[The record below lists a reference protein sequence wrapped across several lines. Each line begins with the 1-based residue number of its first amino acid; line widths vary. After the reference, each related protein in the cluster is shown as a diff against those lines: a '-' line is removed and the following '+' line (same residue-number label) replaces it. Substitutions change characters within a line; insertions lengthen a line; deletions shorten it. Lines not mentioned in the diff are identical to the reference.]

1 MSDMTQNQD
10 MFVSFEYALDA
21 ILVSISPVDGEQ
33 ISLKKSYGRIL
44 HEDIQSDI
52 NVPPFDNSAMDG
64 FALKAAKTAG
74 ATESIP
80 KQFIIA
86 GEIQAGGASHT
97 KIDTDD
103 AAIRIMTGAPIPPG
117 ADAVVPVENTVEDAT
132 RGVISVFN
140 ELQQYENIRFEGE
153 DIKTG
158 QVVLHKG
165 NRLSSADV
173 GVLSA
178 LNRSIVSV
186 YKKPKVAIIS
196 TGDEIAEVGDEIRH
210 GQIRNS
216 NAYTLQS
223 EVEKYNGIPYYLG
236 IARDSVA
243 RTSDKLLSALE
254 YDIVITTGGVSQGK
268 YDFIKEVLSDLG
280 VNLLFDS
287 IKMKPGKPMI
297 FGKKNKTI
305 LFGLPGNPVST
316 MVSFIEFVRPALL
329 AMSGSLKL
337 RKPELNAI
345 SDSDIRKKPGRREY
359 IRGQFSIRKGEVHV
373 ISTGSQGSGILR
385 SMSMANCLIIMPEAS
400 AGCMAGETV
409 TIQLIHHEE
418 ID

>member
-1 MSDMTQNQD
+1 MTQNQD
-10 MFVSFEYALDA
+10 MFVSFKSALDA
-21 ILVSISPVDGEQ
+21 ILESISPVNSEQ

-52 NVPPFDNSAMDG
+52 NVPPCDNSAMDG
-64 FALKAAKTAG
+64 FALKADTTAG
-74 ATESIP
+74 ATERTP
-80 KQFIIA
+80 KIFKIA
-86 GEIQAGGASHT
+86 GEIQAGGASHA
-97 KIDTDD
+97 KIDTED
-103 AAIRIMTGAPIPPG
+103 AAIQIMTGAPIPPG
-117 ADAVVPVENTVEDAT
+117 ADAVVPVENTKEDSSP
-132 RGVISVFN
+132 GGILVFN
-140 ELQQYENIRFEGE
+140 EFQKYDNIRFTGE
-153 DIKTG
+153 DIKIG
-158 QVVLHKG
+158 QVVLRKG

-186 YKKPKVAIIS
+186 YKKPRVAIIS

-223 EVEKYNGIPYYLG
+223 EVEKYNGIPCYLG
-236 IARDSVA
+236 IARDSA
-243 RTSDKLLSALE
+243 ALTRDKLLTALE

-268 YDFIKEVLSDLG
+268 YDFVKKVISDLG

-297 FGKKNKTI
+297 FGRKNKTI

-359 IRGQFSIRKGEVHV
+359 LRGQFSIRHGELHV

-385 SMSMANCLIIMPEAS
+385 SMSKANCLIVMPEAS
-400 AGCMAGETV
+400 AGCTAGATV